1 MHSLPVSWISRDG
14 SRTLEGVLGLDAG
27 ALLLQ
32 YQTRDWHQGA
42 QRSTARE
49 LRLAADSI
57 VLTRYS
63 AGALWSFPRI
73 EIQSSD
79 FSALASLDADQS
91 GHLRFRIRGNQRRE
105 AKALLQ
111 ELNSALAELR
121 FSRWSRDLD
130 RLAPTAGPSAGDD
143 GKAPPAAG

>member
-1 MHSLPVSWISRDG
+1 MQSLPVSWISRDG
-14 SRTLEGVLGLDAG
+14 SRTLEGVLALDAG
-27 ALLLQ
+27 SLLLQ

-57 VLTRYS
+57 VLATYS

-79 FSALASLDADQS
+79 FTALAGLDADQS
-91 GHLRFRIRGNQRRE
+91 GHLRFRIRGNQRRA

-111 ELNSALAELR
+111 ELNSAMAESR
-121 FSRWSRDLD
+121 FSRWTRDLD
-130 RLAPTAGPSAGDD
+130 RLAPPPAGDD

>member
-1 MHSLPVSWISRDG
+1 MQSLPVSWISRDG
-14 SRTLEGVLGLDAG
+14 SRTLEGVLALDAG
-27 ALLLQ
+27 SLLLQ

-57 VLTRYS
+57 VLATYS

-79 FSALASLDADQS
+79 FSALANLDADQS
-91 GHLRFRIRGNQRRE
+91 GHLRFRIRGNQRRA

-111 ELNSALAELR
+111 ELNSAMAESR

-130 RLAPTAGPSAGDD
+130 RLAPTSGQSDSED
-143 GKAPPAAG
+143 GKAPPTA

>member
-1 MHSLPVSWISRDG
+1 MQSLPVSWISRDG
-14 SRTLEGVLGLDAG
+14 SRTLEGVLALDAG
-27 ALLLQ
+27 SLLLQ

-57 VLTRYS
+57 VLATYS

-79 FSALASLDADQS
+79 FSALASLDAEQS
-91 GHLRFRIRGNQRRE
+91 GRLRFRIRGDQRGA

-111 ELNSALAELR
+111 ELNSAMAESR

-130 RLAPTAGPSAGDD
+130 RLAPTSGQSDSED
-143 GKAPPAAG
+143 GKAPPTA